1 MWQAVE
7 RVLRDPA
14 LIATELERRRQGTS
28 TQQTDI
34 EQERQQYRLQLAR
47 CEKDLKRWEAAYV
60 GEAIDLDD
68 FKAKKADIALRR
80 TRLEE
85 ELTRLEE
92 QQRLLEQVDFETASL
107 ADYCARVRQ
116 TLNRFD
122 RTEQRNALEALNIV
136 VTWHPEKPLQI
147 HGSIPVCIANN
158 ATR

>member
-1 MWQAVE
+1 M
-7 RVLRDPA
+7 
-14 LIATELERRRQGTS
+14 
-28 TQQTDI
+28 DI
-34 EQERQQYRLQLAR
+34 EHERQQYRLQLAR

-68 FKAKKADIALRR
+68 FKAKKADIGLRR
-80 TRLEE
+80 TRLEQ

-92 QQRLLEQVDFETASL
+92 QQWLLEQVDLETASL

-116 TLNRFD
+116 ASQRFD
-122 RTEQRNALEALNIV
+122 RAAQRNALEALNII

-147 HGSIPVCIANN
+147 HGSVPVCIGNN